1 MAEGG
6 GIEPLGRNAY
16 PGFQDQLPTIQRH
29 PLDEIGPPAGSRTQV
44 FRLSGG
50 CSTVELQENDGTSA
64 WFRPMNSGLTVRR
77 DTVSPRKYE
86 ILVSVVGVE
95 PTSPKA
101 SDLQSDPALQLRRT
115 L

>member
-29 PLDEIGPPAGSRTQV
+29 PLDKIGPPAGSRTQV

-50 CSTVELQENDGTSA
+50 CSTVELQENLNLAFKIDH
-64 WFRPMNSGLTVRR
+64 LTFGYRQ
-77 DTVSPRKYE
+77 K
-86 ILVSVVGVE
+86 
-95 PTSPKA
+95 
-101 SDLQSDPALQLRRT
+101 
-115 L
+115 